1 MAIRYEEATDD
12 VRSLLDKVIADHF
25 NELRNARIVAL
36 FDAKKRMSG
45 GQLVLSNIM
54 KPNELLRHFTKTEAS
69 SEDGYDYIII
79 LDKKGWDVL
88 TDQDRLRLLRHEL
101 RHTFYDIDAED
112 NPYKLIDHT
121 VSDFYEEIELNKEDP
136 KWRQRATTMVGDIYE
151 QEKEEAK
158 EKRAKRGQRG
168 RRSGERE
175 E

>member
-12 VRSLLDKVIADHF
+12 VRSLLDKVIADF
-25 NELRNARIVAL
+25 FGELRNARIVAL
-36 FDAKKRMSG
+36 FDSKKRVSG
-45 GQLVLSNIM
+45 GQLILSNIM
-54 KPNELLRHFTKTEAS
+54 KPNELLRHFTKNEAS

-88 TDQDRLRLLRHEL
+88 TDADRVRLLRHEL
-101 RHTFYDIDAED
+101 RHTFYDIEAED
-112 NPYKLIDHT
+112 NPYKLIDHS

-136 KWRQRATTMVGDIYE
+136 KWRQRVTMVVGDIYE

-158 EKRAKRGQRG
+158 EKRTKGGKRGK
-168 RRSGERE
+168 RSGVRE